1 MKLMTIASGS
11 SGNSTYIGTDKTSI
25 LLDVGISLRGI
36 DKGLKNADLSVRDID
51 AIFITHEHIDHIK
64 SLGVIARKHNIPI
77 YATYGT
83 IDGILTTRS
92 MGDFDYNLL
101 KPIKNNGSMIIGDI
115 TVNACPISH
124 DANDPVCYNFLS
136 NSKKVSVATDMGV
149 YNNMIIDF
157 LSESDAAVIETNHD
171 IRMLEA
177 GPYPYAVKKR
187 IMGERGHL
195 CNEDGA
201 KLIRD
206 ILSDHIK
213 YIALGHL
220 SDKNNYADLAFET
233 VKSELE
239 DNPFS
244 NDVRDFGLCVAPR
257 YETGELIEI

>member
-11 SGNSTYIGTDKTSI
+11 SGNSTFVGTDKTSL
-25 LLDVGISLRGI
+25 LLDTGISLKGI
-36 DKGLKNADLSVRDID
+36 NNGLMNADLSVKDID

-64 SLGVIARKHNIPI
+64 SLGVIARKYDIPI
-77 YATYGT
+77 YATY
-83 IDGILTTRS
+83 
-92 MGDFDYNLL
+92 LL
-101 KPIKNNGSMIIGDI
+101 KPIKNDSTTIIGDI
-115 TVNACPISH
+115 VVNTCPISH

-136 NSKKVSVATDMGV
+136 NGKKVSVATDMGV
-149 YNNMIIDF
+149 YDNMTIDF

-177 GPYPYAVKKR
+177 GPYPYPVKKR
-187 IMGERGHL
+187 IMGDRGHL

-220 SDKNNYADLAFET
+220 SDKNNYAELAFET
-233 VKSELE
+233 VKNELE

-244 NDVRDFGLCVAPR
+244 DDVRDFGLCVAPR
-257 YETGELIEI
+257 YEAGELIEI

>member
-1 MKLMTIASGS
+1 MKNYNNYTADDLTLVVWTYKECKYLEESIQSIVS
-11 SGNSTYIGTDKTSI
+11 QTQKPQILISTSTPNEF
-25 LLDVGISLRGI
+25 V
-36 DKGLKNADLSVRDID
+36 KN
-51 AIFITHEHIDHIK
+51 
-64 SLGVIARKHNIPI
+64 IARKYNIPI

-92 MGDFDYNLL
+92 LGQFDYNLL
-101 KPIKNNGSMIIGDI
+101 KPIKNDGSIIIGDI
-115 TVNACPISH
+115 VVNTCPISH

-136 NSKKVSVATDMGV
+136 NGKKVSVATDMGV
-149 YNNMIIDF
+149 YDNMTIDF

-177 GPYPYAVKKR
+177 GPYPYPVKKR
-187 IMGERGHL
+187 IMGDRGHL

-220 SDKNNYADLAFET
+220 SDKNNYAELAFET
-233 VKSELE
+233 VKNELE
-239 DNPFS
+239 DNPFT

-257 YETGELIEI
+257 YEAGELIEI

>member
-244 NDVRDFGLCVAPR
+244 NDIRDFGLCVAPR
-257 YETGELIEI
+257 YEAGELIEI